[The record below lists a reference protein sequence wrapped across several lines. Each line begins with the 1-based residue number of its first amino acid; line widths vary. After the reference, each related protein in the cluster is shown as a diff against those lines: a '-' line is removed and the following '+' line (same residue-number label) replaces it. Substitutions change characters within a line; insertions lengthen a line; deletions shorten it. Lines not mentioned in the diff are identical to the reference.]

1 MTVLLREW
9 RIFYLRWALGEM
21 SPLHPDLPQVVT
33 RLRQLLDQRHA
44 DTRPNI
50 IRTAWQWF

>member
-9 RIFYLRWALGEM
+9 RIFYLRWALAEM
-21 SPLHPDLPQVVT
+21 PALHPDVPANIV

-44 DTRPNI
+44 DTRTNI
-50 IRTAWQWF
+50 IRAAWRWL